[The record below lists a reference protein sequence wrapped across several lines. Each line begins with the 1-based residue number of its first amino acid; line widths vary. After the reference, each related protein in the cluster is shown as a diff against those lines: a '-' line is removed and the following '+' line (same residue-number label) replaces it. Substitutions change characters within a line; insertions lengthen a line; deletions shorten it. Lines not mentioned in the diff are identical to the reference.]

1 MADTQ
6 TKALRARDKEE
17 VTSTAE
23 QTKSGLTFTPTVDIF
38 ETENE
43 IILLADMP
51 GVNAENLDINLN
63 KDILTLSGE
72 VESPEKENE
81 VNILREYFTG
91 RYFREFTLSD
101 IIDQANIHAELK
113 DGVLRL
119 KLPKAE
125 KAAPRKIKVKAAI

>member
-43 IILLADMP
+43 ITLLADMP
-51 GVNAENLDINLN
+51 GVKAENLDINLN
-63 KDILTLSGE
+63 KDILTFSGE

-81 VNILREYFTG
+81 VNLLREYFTG

-101 IIDQANIHAELK
+101 NIDRSNIHAELK

-119 KLPKAE
+119 NLPKAK
-125 KAAPRKIKVKAAI
+125 KATPRKITVKAA